1 MPEGR
6 NRSHSLPI
14 QGERERLLKDYKER
28 LRQSRQVGSMEQST
42 AVDASAIAEQLERAE
57 NAAKNGTA
65 QLMSAELFD
74 LSKAQ
79 SSGGV
84 TGSVRAP
91 LITTDGSK
99 GHYYQFKSTILNSS
113 ERLRKIKAGYTDR
126 ENLGEVIAAK
136 ISMALLNTPADHNNA
151 PSVHIV
157 YDKQNKTINVA
168 SRYLDNVKGT
178 LDSYLAEDAELG
190 KSGKKHIR
198 IVSAYDKS
206 QHQAGSISADHEK
219 VKPLKKSI
227 AQAIAASALVGD
239 HDVNPGNIMVVGTA
253 DGGVRAARID
263 FGHALNDLLNAP
275 SAFGGN
281 VKDSEH
287 PILDFFNRAKVA
299 GGRPGGDPSKLW
311 RDYPGLM
318 PSEELAEALAEVSE
332 TAFEKIDSG
341 IESANQEFQQLLSE
355 LHKNQDYSGIV
366 HLFKSMN
373 AMYSNFTGESLDI
386 PSEKEIKAQGIEQL
400 STRLKEAFDGVGKKC
415 QAHAKDMQ
423 HVSKLMKIQ
432 AAVDQQIIAAQ
443 TGDDAKQQACA
454 TVIKETLEEMGL
466 SEDTPVS
473 WVRTD
478 AKVTPVT
485 GSFNDYFA
493 SREKYLSSHL
503 QARQQED
510 AVIDKVQ
517 SLMDQRLE
525 LEALLVENFHID
537 VAEMLRLSPDDKHL
551 MESHAEITVR
561 KMMQEITEIKAQL
574 NELQPEVDKIAKR
587 SKGNIQWK
595 ATTISTKDG
604 NKDFPPFKGTMD
616 EYIDGKRLN
625 LNIIAETM
633 LKRSSDY
640 SAKIDKQ
647 FMSSL
652 RKGIKKQATIQAGV
666 SEVAEL
672 LKGGNLDDAQG
683 KFQELKAEYSELYGD
698 KQTTGK
704 KVIDELERDLEQA
717 VEANRSTTPTG
728 P

>member
-1 MPEGR
+1 M
-6 NRSHSLPI
+6 
-14 QGERERLLKDYKER
+14 
-28 LRQSRQVGSMEQST
+28 
-42 AVDASAIAEQLERAE
+42 
-57 NAAKNGTA
+57 
-65 QLMSAELFD
+65 
-74 LSKAQ
+74 
-79 SSGGV
+79 
-84 TGSVRAP
+84 
-91 LITTDGSK
+91 
-99 GHYYQFKSTILNSS
+99 
-113 ERLRKIKAGYTDR
+113 
-126 ENLGEVIAAK
+126 
-136 ISMALLNTPADHNNA
+136 
-151 PSVHIV
+151 
-157 YDKQNKTINVA
+157 
-168 SRYLDNVKGT
+168 
-178 LDSYLAEDAELG
+178 AEDAELG

-198 IVSAYDKS
+198 IVSEYDKS

-275 SAFGGN
+275 SAFGGK

-318 PSEELAEALAEVSE
+318 PSEELADALAEVSK

-341 IESANQEFQQLLSE
+341 IASANQEFQQLLSE
-355 LHKNQDYSGIV
+355 LHKNEDYSGIV

-386 PSEKEIKAQGIEQL
+386 PSEKEIKAQGIEKL
-400 STRLKEAFDGVGKKC
+400 STRLKEAFDGVGTKC

-423 HVSKLMKIQ
+423 HVSQLMKIQ
-432 AAVDQQIIAAQ
+432 AAVDQQIIAVQ
-443 TGDDAKQQACA
+443 TGDAAKQQACA

-485 GSFNDYFA
+485 GSFQDYVA

-517 SLMDQRLE
+517 GLMDQRLE
-525 LEALLVENFHID
+525 LEASLVENFHID
-537 VAEMLRLSPDDKHL
+537 VAEMLQLSPEDEHT

-561 KMMQEITEIKAQL
+561 EMMKEITEIKAQL

-587 SKGNIQWK
+587 SKGTIQWK

-616 EYIDGKRLN
+616 EYIDRKRLN

-666 SEVAEL
+666 KEVTDL
-672 LKGGNLDDAQG
+672 LKGGDLDAAQE

-704 KVIDELERDLEQA
+704 KVIDELEQDLEQA

>member
-1 MPEGR
+1 
-6 NRSHSLPI
+6 
-14 QGERERLLKDYKER
+14 
-28 LRQSRQVGSMEQST
+28 
-42 AVDASAIAEQLERAE
+42 
-57 NAAKNGTA
+57 
-65 QLMSAELFD
+65 
-74 LSKAQ
+74 
-79 SSGGV
+79 
-84 TGSVRAP
+84 
-91 LITTDGSK
+91 
-99 GHYYQFKSTILNSS
+99 
-113 ERLRKIKAGYTDR
+113 
-126 ENLGEVIAAK
+126 
-136 ISMALLNTPADHNNA
+136 
-151 PSVHIV
+151 
-157 YDKQNKTINVA
+157 
-168 SRYLDNVKGT
+168 
-178 LDSYLAEDAELG
+178 
-190 KSGKKHIR
+190 
-198 IVSAYDKS
+198 
-206 QHQAGSISADHEK
+206 
-219 VKPLKKSI
+219 
-227 AQAIAASALVGD
+227 
-239 HDVNPGNIMVVGTA
+239 
-253 DGGVRAARID
+253 
-263 FGHALNDLLNAP
+263 
-275 SAFGGN
+275 
-281 VKDSEH
+281 
-287 PILDFFNRAKVA
+287 
-299 GGRPGGDPSKLW
+299 
-311 RDYPGLM
+311 
-318 PSEELAEALAEVSE
+318 
-332 TAFEKIDSG
+332 
-341 IESANQEFQQLLSE
+341 
-355 LHKNQDYSGIV
+355 
-366 HLFKSMN
+366 
-373 AMYSNFTGESLDI
+373 MYSNFTGESLDI

-717 VEANRSTTPTG
+717 VEANRSTTPTD